1 MDKATAA
8 KLLAENTTNEG
19 GVKQVQIE
27 VQDWFNKYNE
37 YKGTNA
43 DDQHKDGYVLCWIQA
58 LCPDAYEENEVEAF
72 NKMKGYPTDE
82 IDSKLVTR

>member
-1 MDKATAA
+1 M
-8 KLLAENTTNEG
+8 ENTTNEG

-43 DDQHKDGYVLCWIQA
+43 DDPQHKDGYVLCWIQA
-58 LCPDAYEENEVEAF
+58 LCQML
-72 NKMKGYPTDE
+72 MKKT
-82 IDSKLVTR
+82 K